1 MKKKRRSKSTC
12 KTTIAYIYKLYSDY
26 ISGLWN
32 LSFADNSYTK
42 TCIIIY
48 ILTRCTW
55 TMDTANW
62 YGLHEELFEPQ
73 GG

>member
-12 KTTIAYIYKLYSDY
+12 KTTIAYIYKLYSD

-62 YGLHEELFEPQ
+62 YGLHEAPFEPQ